1 MTDDDCLRTTAESE
15 LPHHPVEHQRLWTPW
30 RMRYVGGG
38 AREAGCLFCL
48 RLAETTDTR
57 SLIVYR
63 ATTAFV
69 ILNLFPYNTGHIM
82 IVPNEHVATP
92 ETARWESLEGMARL
106 LPPALRALR
115 RELSCDGFNVGF
127 NIGDVA
133 GAGVA
138 EHLHQHVVPRWKG
151 DANFMPILASTM
163 VMPELI
169 PVTYAKVRAELAREL
184 AQNDTTAGSA
194 ILAIL
199 SWDGTHVAVE
209 KRNGRFALPRATAEP
224 GEALWK
230 AAIRVATTHGIDA
243 EIAGWVGAE
252 RADGSEISAFALRAG
267 DLVPRS
273 PALVATPC
281 DQAELSDPADVA
293 ALQRARDL
301 VRSTSVSS
309 APAFPANA
317 HPATG

>member
-1 MTDDDCLRTTAESE
+1 MTDDDCSRTTAESE
-15 LPHHPVEHQRLWTPW
+15 LPHHPVMHQRLWTPW

-38 AREAGCLFCL
+38 AKEAGCLFCR

-69 ILNLFPYNTGHIM
+69 ILNLFPYNTGHVM

-92 ETARWESLEGMARL
+92 ETARWESLEGMAQL

-115 RELSCDGFNVGF
+115 RVLSCDGFNVGF

-169 PVTYAKVRAELAREL
+169 PVTYAKVRAELTREL
-184 AQNDTTAGSA
+184 AQNDATAGSA

-209 KRNGRFALPRATAEP
+209 RRNGRAAMPRATAEP

-230 AAIRVATTHGIDA
+230 AAIRVATSHGIDA
-243 EIAGWVGAE
+243 EIAGWAGAE
-252 RADGSEISAFALRAG
+252 RADGSGISAFALRAAN
-267 DLVPRS
+267 LAPLS
-273 PALVATPC
+273 PALVPIPC

-293 ALQRARDL
+293 ALHRARDL
-301 VRSTSVSS
+301 VRSPESA
-309 APAFPANA
+309 APALPGNANSG
-317 HPATG
+317 TE